1 MGISYCIE
9 YSFEMFIASC
19 CLPKLNGPKGWNV
32 YIKRKKGYFLADTN
46 HSYAMLFSNTPTDPR
61 MSIQCLIFVAIKFV
75 YEHQGTINAILE
87 LINLTIA

>member
-1 MGISYCIE
+1 MKCVYKE
-9 YSFEMFIASC
+9 KKRLFFILA
-19 CLPKLNGPKGWNV
+19 
-32 YIKRKKGYFLADTN
+32 LADTN

-87 LINLTIA
+87 LINFTIA